1 MNSPSN
7 LAGERIVIKNG
18 LVVFSEVIRE
28 RVVVLENGIITCV
41 GDSPDLRPQDRIID
55 ARGKY
60 ILPGFIDLHTN
71 GAMGFDISAGA
82 YLPSE
87 KRFTLNNELYFKALE
102 KALRFYYQSGSTKIV
117 LSTIAAPV
125 EQLIQSLSLLNE
137 FLSLPENELYNQMV
151 AGLYLEG
158 SFMKMEAFRGAQ
170 NPEYFYTP
178 SKELFETLQSASG
191 NRISIVNVP
200 PEHGKAGLDFIDYL
214 NDKGIVAAAGHT
226 GATGLQYKAAVER
239 GLSLATHFLNGPTG
253 SSTKPFEEGGA
264 VETILRSADVTV
276 ELITDGYHVSPEY
289 VLDTIT
295 RKGFRKTVVITDSM
309 FITGVKDIR
318 TFEMFKIKGR
328 VSDNGEYLRVVES
341 ENTLFG
347 SILTMDKAISN
358 LLTWLTHPI
367 DGIWYRHHE
376 AMAFDDALTNSIR
389 MCCQTPARILGLYRP
404 RSFMINQDLSAYSGS
419 IQVGKSADLIIASI
433 QEQAERY
440 RLEIDRVFVGG
451 RKV

>member
-1 MNSPSN
+1 MNSPSKPES
-7 LAGERIVIKNG
+7 GRIVIKNAR
-18 LVVFSEVIRE
+18 VVFSEVIRK
-28 RVVVLENGIITCV
+28 RAVIVENGIITYV
-41 GDSPDLRPQDRIID
+41 GDSPDLQPADRVID
-55 ARGKY
+55 ARDTY
-60 ILPGFIDLHTN
+60 LLPGFIDLHTN
-71 GAMGFDISAGA
+71 GARGFDISAGV

-87 KRFTLNNELYFKALE
+87 KRFSLQKEHYFRALE
-102 KALRFYYQSGSTKIV
+102 KAMRFYYQTGSTKIV

-125 EQLIQSLSLLNE
+125 QQLVQSLSLLNE
-137 FLSLPENELYNQMV
+137 FLSLPGNELYNEMV

-170 NPEYFYTP
+170 NPEYFYIP
-178 SKELFETLQSASG
+178 SKELFETLQHASG

-200 PEHGKAGLDFIDYL
+200 PEHGQAGLDFIEYL

-239 GLSLATHFLNGPTG
+239 GLRLATHFLNGPTG

-264 VETILRSADVTV
+264 VETILRSPDVIV
-276 ELITDGYHVSPEY
+276 EMITDGYHVSPEY

-295 RKGFRKTVVITDSM
+295 RKGFRSVVVITDSM
-309 FITGVKDIR
+309 FVTGMQNIT
-318 TFEMFKIKGR
+318 TFEMFKIAGK
-328 VSDNGEYLRVVES
+328 VSENEEYLRVVES

-376 AMAFDDALTNSIR
+376 AMEFDDALTNSIR
-389 MCCQTPARILGLYRP
+389 MCCQTPARVLGIYRP
-404 RSFMINQDLSAYSGS
+404 RSFILHQDLSGYTGS
-419 IQVGKSADLIIASI
+419 IQVGKKADLIIASI
-433 QEQAERY
+433 QEQADRY
-440 RLEIDRVFVGG
+440 QVKADRVFAGG
-451 RKV
+451 REL